1 MELLIWLGIWIVLG
15 VGVGVI
21 PSLITSQ
28 APPYGRGGDIVF
40 AVATTVIWGLF
51 FHYLLLGKDLP
62 NFASV
67 IIKIIEPVT
76 TAGVVLWVLRLFQR
90 WKSGA

>member
-1 MELLIWLGIWIVLG
+1 MEIILWLGIWIVLG

-21 PSLITSQ
+21 PGLVLPK
-28 APPYGRGGDIVF
+28 APPYGIAGDIVF
-40 AVATTVIWGLF
+40 SVATTVIWGLF
-51 FHYLLLGKDLP
+51 FHYLLLGMDLP
-62 NFASV
+62 NFAST

-90 WKSGA
+90 WKSGE